1 MKNTGVSLIFLLIFF
16 IIGAVM
22 FANGMGDKDK
32 GVDVEATINR
42 IETSTKRVRRN
53 GRYRTET
60 DHDVYINYVYNN
72 QQFNDVR
79 YSYYD
84 SSMSKGNTITIKVD
98 ENNPSKIYYAAQNM
112 TMGAIFMGMSVVMG
126 LIVVF
131 VGKRR
136 VSE

>member
-1 MKNTGVSLIFLLIFF
+1 
-16 IIGAVM
+16 M